1 MKKTIRK
8 LVLQREIIRTLRAL
22 DQRELTRAVGGLF
35 ESTDVCPSRLAESG
49 KVDCPA
55 LVATAACG

>member
-8 LVLQREIIRTLRAL
+8 LVLHSEAIRTLRAL
-22 DQRELTRAVGGLF
+22 DSRDLTRAVGGLIQ
-35 ESTDVCPSRLAESG
+35 STDVCTSRFVESG

-55 LVATAACG
+55 LVLTAACG